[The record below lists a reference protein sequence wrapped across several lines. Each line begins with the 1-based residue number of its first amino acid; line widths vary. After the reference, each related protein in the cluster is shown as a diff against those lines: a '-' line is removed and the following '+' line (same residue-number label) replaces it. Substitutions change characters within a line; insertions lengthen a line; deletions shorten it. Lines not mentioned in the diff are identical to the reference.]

1 MNSTN
6 NDKKEWFNEWFDSPY
21 YHILYENRD
30 NNEAKI
36 FIKNLADYFGFKK
49 GEKVLDLACGKGR
62 HSVNLNKLG
71 LDVIGLDLSGHNI
84 AFAKQFE
91 NRSLHFFKHD
101 MREPYDVCCFEYV
114 LNLFTSFGYF
124 DTSEE
129 NEKAVIAAEM
139 ALKPG
144 GHFLIDFLNPYK
156 VIHHLIPEEIKTAGG
171 IGFHLKRYVKD
182 GYIIKD
188 IRFEDKGRQYHFREK
203 VKAIRRV
210 EFLEYFKM
218 AHLDLI
224 DIFGNYELDSY
235 VKDVSERMIFVLNKN
250 S

>member
-1 MNSTN
+1 MNSADKN
-6 NDKKEWFNEWFDSPY
+6 KKEWFNEWFDTPY

-36 FIKNLADYFGFKK
+36 FIDNLAAYFGFKN

-62 HSVNLNKLG
+62 HSVYLNKLG
-71 LDVIGLDLSGHNI
+71 LNVIGLDLSDRNI

-91 NRSLHFFKHD
+91 NISLHFFKHD

-114 LNLFTSFGYF
+114 VNLFTSFGYF

-129 NEKAVIAAEM
+129 NEKAVYVAAT
-139 ALKPG
+139 ALRPE
-144 GHFLIDFLNPYK
+144 GHLLIDFLNPYK
-156 VIHHLIPEEIKTAGG
+156 VIHHLIPENIKTAGG
-171 IGFHLKRYVKD
+171 IKFKLRRDVKD

-188 IRFEDKGRQYHFREK
+188 IRFEDEGRQYHFKEK

-210 EFLEYFKM
+210 EFLEYFKK
-218 AHLDLI
+218 ADLDLE
-224 DIFGNYELDSY
+224 DLFGDYELNPYD
-235 VKDVSERMIFVLNKN
+235 KDKSERMIFVLKKN